1 MSRSDAVAPPAA
13 DPRAQI
19 KEFLTSRRARVTP
32 EMVGLPVVGTSRRV
46 PGLRREEVALLA
58 GVSVDYYTRLERGS
72 LAGAS
77 AEVLEALAFALLL
90 DDAEREHLL
99 DLARAVSLTG
109 RPRRRP
115 RAGRRSAI
123 RPGTHWI
130 LEAMEVPAI
139 VRDALGRCQ
148 AANTMARALYAP
160 LFVDPI
166 PEIADAAP
174 SLTRFMFLDPRAHDF
189 FPHWDTGAEDSVAM
203 LRLASGADPTDPA
216 LTALVGELSPRS
228 RDFAR
233 LWARHDVRYI
243 CRGAKVI
250 HHPVVGE
257 MTLAYEPAAMASSLG
272 LTLVS
277 YAAEPASPSEEALR
291 LLSSWAATELA
302 APAEQGRGVGAQPG
316 PALLDGGDAR
326 QRLLRPGGGGRP
338 LDLLGEVDVD
348 ALDVASHLRCQDVA
362 VEGEQVDHGAV
373 EHVGAGALGAALLI
387 LLQGADLRAQRRR
400 DAALAL
406 QPEGPHEVGPLGGV
420 ALGGAGLGLGL
431 SGLDEISG
439 GEHGVAHAA
448 Q

>member
-1 MSRSDAVAPPAA
+1 MSRSDAVAPPTA

-77 AEVLEALAFALLL
+77 AEVLEALASALLL

-99 DLARAVSLTG
+99 DLARAVSPTG

-139 VRDALGRCQ
+139 VRDALGRCL
-148 AANTMARALYAP
+148 AANTIARALYAP

-174 SLTRFMFLDPRAHDF
+174 SLTRFMFLDPPAHDF

-216 LTALVGELSPRS
+216 LTALVGELSTRS

-257 MTLAYEPAAMASSLG
+257 MTLAYEPAAMASSPG

-302 APAEQGRGVGAQPG
+302 APAEQGS
-316 PALLDGGDAR
+316 ALSA
-326 QRLLRPGGGGRP
+326 PGG
-338 LDLLGEVDVD
+338 
-348 ALDVASHLRCQDVA
+348 AVA
-362 VEGEQVDHGAV
+362 
-373 EHVGAGALGAALLI
+373 
-387 LLQGADLRAQRRR
+387 
-400 DAALAL
+400 
-406 QPEGPHEVGPLGGV
+406 P
-420 ALGGAGLGLGL
+420 
-431 SGLDEISG
+431 
-439 GEHGVAHAA
+439 
-448 Q
+448 